1 VVTVV
6 TEYSPT
12 SYASSPGQTPTARLS
27 GGIPPRRLATIALY
41 GLGIALVLAALLMNP
56 AAPAYSALGAPTA
69 DDFAAPL
76 PGGDELAALATAN
89 TRLARTLKDLIPHEA
104 YIVVDSMNNR
114 VFLKRGELIEMDAVA
129 STGSSKR
136 LVDPDSDR
144 EWVFNTP
151 RGEFRVREERRNP
164 VWVKPDWAFIEEGL
178 PIPRTRAEREERGSL
193 GEHGLYFGDGYIIHG
208 TLYERLLGR
217 SVSHGC
223 IRLGRDDL
231 RQVAAAAGVG
241 TRIFIF

>member
-1 VVTVV
+1 M
-6 TEYSPT
+6 
-12 SYASSPGQTPTARLS
+12 
-27 GGIPPRRLATIALY
+27 PPRRLATFALY
-41 GLGIALVLAALLMNP
+41 GLGVALVLTSLLMGP
-56 AAPAYSALGAPTA
+56 AEPAYSVLGAPSA
-69 DDFAAPL
+69 DDFATAL
-76 PGGDELAALATAN
+76 PSGDELAALATAN
-89 TRLARTLKDLIPHEA
+89 TRLARTLKDEIPHEA

-114 VFLKRGELIEMDAVA
+114 VFLKRGELIEMDAIA

-136 LVDPDSDR
+136 LVDPASER

-164 VWVKPDWAFIEEGL
+164 VWVKPDWAFIEEGK

>member
-1 VVTVV
+1 M
-6 TEYSPT
+6 
-12 SYASSPGQTPTARLS
+12 TAK
-27 GGIPPRRLATIALY
+27 IPSEI
-41 GLGIALVLAALLMNP
+41 
-56 AAPAYSALGAPTA
+56 
-69 DDFAAPL
+69 
-76 PGGDELAALATAN
+76 
-89 TRLARTLKDLIPHEA
+89 

-114 VFLKRGELIEMDAVA
+114 VFMKRGEVIELDAVA
-129 STGSSKR
+129 STGSSKTLR
-136 LVDPDSDR
+136 DPASDR
-144 EWVFNTP
+144 EWVFVTP

-164 VWVKPDWAFIEEGL
+164 VWTKPDWAFIEEGL

>member
-1 VVTVV
+1 M
-6 TEYSPT
+6 
-12 SYASSPGQTPTARLS
+12 AL
-27 GGIPPRRLATIALY
+27 ALY
-41 GLGIALVLAALLMNP
+41 GVGAALVLAALLMSP
-56 AAPAYSALGAPTA
+56 AEPAYSALGAPAA
-69 DDFAAPL
+69 DDFATPL
-76 PGGDELAALATAN
+76 PTGDDLAALATAN
-89 TRLARTLKDLIPHEA
+89 TRLARTLKDEIPHEV

-136 LVDPDSDR
+136 LIDPGSER

-164 VWVKPDWAFIEEGL
+164 VWVKPDWAFIEEGK
-178 PIPRTRAEREERGSL
+178 PIPRTRAEREEHGSL
-193 GEHGLYFGDGYIIHG
+193 GEHGLYFGDGFIIHG

>member
-1 VVTVV
+1 V
-6 TEYSPT
+6 
-12 SYASSPGQTPTARLS
+12 LS
-27 GGIPPRRLATIALY
+27 AFLIGPDQ
-41 GLGIALVLAALLMNP
+41 
-56 AAPAYSALGAPTA
+56 PAYRPFGAPVAT
-69 DDFAAPL
+69 DFDTTL
-76 PGGDELAALATAN
+76 PSGDELAALHSENTQLDRALTA
-89 TRLARTLKDLIPHEA
+89 KIPSEV

-114 VFLKRGELIEMDAVA
+114 VFMKRGETIELDAVA

-136 LVDPDSDR
+136 LVDPNSDR

-164 VWVKPDWAFIEEGL
+164 VWVKPDWAFIEEGK

>member
-1 VVTVV
+1 M
-6 TEYSPT
+6 
-12 SYASSPGQTPTARLS
+12 
-27 GGIPPRRLATIALY
+27 PPRRLATFALY
-41 GLGIALVLAALLMNP
+41 GLGVALVLTALLMGP
-56 AAPAYSALGAPTA
+56 AEPAYSTLGAPAA
-69 DDFAAPL
+69 DDFATAL
-76 PGGDELAALATAN
+76 PSGDELAALATAN
-89 TRLARTLKDLIPHEA
+89 TRLARTLKDEIPHEA

-114 VFLKRGELIEMDAVA
+114 VFLKRGELIEMDAIA

-136 LVDPDSDR
+136 LVDPASER

-164 VWVKPDWAFIEEGL
+164 VWVKPDWAFIEEGK

>member
-1 VVTVV
+1 LLI
-6 TEYSPT
+6 SP
-12 SYASSPGQTPTARLS
+12 AE
-27 GGIPPRRLATIALY
+27 
-41 GLGIALVLAALLMNP
+41 
-56 AAPAYSALGAPTA
+56 PAYSALGAPSA
-69 DDFAAPL
+69 QDFPEAL
-76 PGGDELAALATAN
+76 PVGDELAALVTEN
-89 TRLARTLKDLIPHEA
+89 TRLARTLKDKIPHEA

-136 LVDPDSDR
+136 LVDPNSDR

-164 VWVKPDWAFIEEGL
+164 VWVKPDWAFIEEGK

>member
-1 VVTVV
+1 VETVV
-6 TEYSPT
+6 VEYSP
-12 SYASSPGQTPTARLS
+12 SSSASSPAQKPRAYLS
-27 GGIPPRRLATIALY
+27 GARGRRVVSVALY
-41 GLGIALVLAALLMNP
+41 AVGVALILAALLMGPAEPAWRTFGTP
-56 AAPAYSALGAPTA
+56 AAG
-69 DDFAAPL
+69 DFADAL
-76 PGGDELAALATAN
+76 PAGEDLVALEAAN
-89 TRLARTLKDLIPHEA
+89 TRMARTLKDKIPSEA

-114 VFLKRGELIEMDAVA
+114 VFLKRGELIEMDAIA

-136 LVDPDSDR
+136 LIDPASER

>member
-1 VVTVV
+1 
-6 TEYSPT
+6 
-12 SYASSPGQTPTARLS
+12 
-27 GGIPPRRLATIALY
+27 
-41 GLGIALVLAALLMNP
+41 
-56 AAPAYSALGAPTA
+56 
-69 DDFAAPL
+69 
-76 PGGDELAALATAN
+76 
-89 TRLARTLKDLIPHEA
+89 
-104 YIVVDSMNNR
+104 MNNR
-114 VFLKRGELIEMDAVA
+114 VFMKRGENIELDAVA
-129 STGSSKR
+129 STGSSKTLR
-136 LVDPDSDR
+136 DPHSDR
-144 EWVFNTP
+144 EWVFVTP

-164 VWVKPDWAFIEEGL
+164 VWTKPDWAFIEEGL

>member
-1 VVTVV
+1 M
-6 TEYSPT
+6 ESSPT
-12 SYASSPGQTPTARLS
+12 SFASSIGNRLREGLS
-27 GGIPPRRLATIALY
+27 GISGRRAITLALY
-41 GLGIALVLAALLMNP
+41 SLGVALVLAALLMVPAEPAYRPFGVP
-56 AAPAYSALGAPTA
+56 AAADFTQALPEGEA
-69 DDFAAPL
+69 
-76 PGGDELAALATAN
+76 LAALAAAN
-89 TRLARTLKDLIPHEA
+89 ARMARTLKDKIPHEV

-114 VFLKRGELIEMDAVA
+114 VFLKRGELIELDAIA

-136 LVDPDSDR
+136 LVDPHSDR

-151 RGEFRVREERRNP
+151 LGEFRVREERRNP
-164 VWVKPDWAFIEEGL
+164 VWTKPDWAFIEEGL
-178 PIPRTRAEREERGSL
+178 PIPRTRAEREEHGSL